1 MAANCNMQIGLVTGL
16 MVVAGMSATAP
27 AAFVPPDSSNLR
39 VWLAADTGVT
49 TDGSGNV
56 SAWDNQGT
64 TADVTQSTATK
75 RPHLVASDPAVGNN
89 PSLSFDGV
97 DDVLQVNDASLANV
111 AGGWTVFV
119 VAQHRSATASKG
131 ILGASNG
138 DYGAASQW
146 FLMDS
151 TASSNESVIQRDTS
165 HPNTAGTV
173 TGGPLD
179 TSAHLY
185 STVWNGGTYQITQS
199 VDGSANTVAI
209 NPPFAEISFSVLD
222 IGNFIHFGS
231 GFSAGD
237 VNISEILVYDTALS
251 AQDQTTISDYLT
263 NKYLA
268 VPEPASLSLLGLSSL
283 LVLRRRTRY

>member
-1 MAANCNMQIGLVTGL
+1 MAANRTIQAGLVAGF
-16 MVVAGMSATAP
+16 MVVAGMSATAS
-27 AAFVPPDSSNLR
+27 AAFLPPDSNNLR
-39 VWLAADTGVT
+39 VWLAADIGVT

-56 SAWDNQGT
+56 SAWSNQGT
-64 TADVTQSTATK
+64 TVNISQSDATK
-75 RPHLVASDPAVGNN
+75 RPHLVVSDAALGNN

-97 DDVLQVNDASLANV
+97 DDVLQVNDTNLANV

-138 DYGAASQW
+138 DYGGSSQY

-151 TASSNESVIQRDTS
+151 TASSNESAIHRNS
-165 HPNTAGTV
+165 SLSYIA
-173 TGGPLD
+173 TGGSLD

-185 STVWNGGTYQITQS
+185 STVWNGGALQMTQS
-199 VDGSANTVAI
+199 VDGGGNTVST
-209 NPPFAEISFSVLD
+209 PGFASISFSVLD
-222 IGNFIHFGS
+222 LGQFLHFGS

-237 VNISEILVYDTALS
+237 VNIAEVLVYDTALS
-251 AQDQTTISDYLT
+251 TQGQATVSDYLT
-263 NKYLA
+263 NKYLT

-283 LVLRRRTRY
+283 LVLRRRRMA